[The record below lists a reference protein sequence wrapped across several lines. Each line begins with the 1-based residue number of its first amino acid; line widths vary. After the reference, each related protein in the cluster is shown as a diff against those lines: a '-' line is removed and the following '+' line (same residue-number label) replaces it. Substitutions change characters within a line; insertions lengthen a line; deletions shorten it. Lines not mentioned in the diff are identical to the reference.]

1 MEKHPRLRYPYYESN
16 PDLDLQTVTTI
27 DGNTE
32 YKINCSL
39 LEDEQYY
46 VKGVHLDY
54 NLARS
59 RWVKIKQSAKPLTKV
74 LDHET
79 GQMVDYTGSLYKGIV
94 SIDDDFKPV
103 YGYFTPNPHKNCVVV
118 LASNGSHQHCID
130 FEILPITRFF
140 EQYSSGYYLEVVNP
154 TETLLKQLTRKTTT
168 INHGRNSY
176 NVEDNP
182 QQFANSIE
190 LYNKT
195 VLPLDKDIMQVAR
208 FIKGITFG
216 AEIECINGTLPQ
228 HIMAKYG
235 VIICKDGSTRSGD
248 VYPPEFVTVPLKG
261 AKGLQTLRNLSA
273 EISKRCDIDIRCSL
287 HLHIGGMEITRIFMV
302 SLYRLCYKIQNDV
315 FKMFPYYKT
324 EPKGIKEKNYCK
336 KLLNILRPYSN
347 GNFNGY
353 INESFADIYTMLSGG
368 IKMDAH
374 HNIKS
379 KVNPWG
385 SNKWDIKTRY
395 SWVNFIN
402 PIFGKHDTIE
412 FRIHTPTTNADKM
425 INWLLMCSAIVKY
438 AELNTEKCIS
448 SSRIKFTEVLD
459 HYEKSNPSEY
469 TKTLSK
475 GLRAYYKDRCDYFK
489 ADYDRADYVSSKE
502 LNDDINFKFN
512 IL

>member
-1 MEKHPRLRYPYYESN
+1 MEKHPRLRYPYYSSQ
-16 PDLDLQTVTTI
+16 PHIAIPTVTTV

-32 YKINCSL
+32 YKSNCTL
-39 LEDEQYY
+39 MDDGGYY
-46 VKGVHLDY
+46 VRGVHLEY
-54 NLARS
+54 IESRQ
-59 RWVKIKQSAKPLTKV
+59 RWVKIKQPIKPREKV

-79 GQMVDYTGSLYKGIV
+79 GQMVEYNGGLYKGIV
-94 SIDDDFKPV
+94 SIDADFKPT
-103 YGYFTPNPHKNCVVV
+103 YGYFTPNPHKNCTVI
-118 LASNGSHQHCID
+118 LQNDGTQTCID
-130 FEILPITRFF
+130 YELLPPTRFF
-140 EQYSSGYYLEVVNP
+140 EQYSIGYYVEVTNP
-154 TETLLKQLTRKTTT
+154 TATVINGLRKKCNT
-168 INHGRNSY
+168 INHSRNTY

-182 QQFANSIE
+182 QQFSTSIE

-195 VLPLDKDIMQVAR
+195 VLPIDKDIRQAAR

-216 AEIECINGTLPQ
+216 AEIECINGTLPA

-235 VIICKDGSTRSGD
+235 VIICKDGSTRDGD
-248 VYPPEFVTVPLKG
+248 LYPPEFVTVPLQG

-315 FKMFPYYKT
+315 LKMFPYYKT

-336 KLLNILRPYSN
+336 KLLNILRPYGN
-347 GNFNGY
+347 GDFNSY

-368 IKMDAH
+368 IKMDAT

-402 PIFGKHDTIE
+402 PIFGKHNTIE
-412 FRIHTPTTNADKM
+412 FRVHTPTTNPDKM
-425 INWLLMCSAIVKY
+425 INWLLMCAAIVKY

-459 HYEKSNPSEY
+459 HYVKTSPSEY
-469 TKTLSK
+469 TKALSK
-475 GLRAYYKDRCDYFK
+475 GLQAYYKDRCDYFK
-489 ADYDRADYVSSKE
+489 ADFDRGDYMSTKE
-502 LNDDINFKFN
+502 LIDDANFKFN